1 MSEPAVQNELS
12 FPPPCWTAEFPCHWR
27 GCEVHVHASLW
38 IHRIHTWTWLERIF
52 QPLIRCCQPSVVVTV
67 KDENSHGMT
76 ETRGKE
82 GGEDKRMGKG
92 RKEEKKIQP
101 LSSF

>member
-1 MSEPAVQNELS
+1 
-12 FPPPCWTAEFPCHWR
+12 
-27 GCEVHVHASLW
+27 
-38 IHRIHTWTWLERIF
+38 
-52 QPLIRCCQPSVVVTV
+52 
-67 KDENSHGMT
+67 MT